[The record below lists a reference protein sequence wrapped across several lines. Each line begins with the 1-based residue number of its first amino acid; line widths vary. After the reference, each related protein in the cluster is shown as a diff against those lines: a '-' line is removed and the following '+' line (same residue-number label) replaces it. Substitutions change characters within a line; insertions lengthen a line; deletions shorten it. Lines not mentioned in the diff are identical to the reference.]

1 MFPGSL
7 AQIVKGQPHLDICG
21 PFSLSSSPGSFLF
34 CHTGWEAQPS
44 LQRVGNRL
52 TACPESPS
60 ITVGGGGWRGGA
72 GTGVS
77 PGHCCFSSSAN
88 ICPLPGGLWGRKIT
102 EFPSLSFFPPVFFQP
117 HSNFVPFL
125 RAVSSSWGFHLCR
138 LWHSSLL
145 SSPLPQ
151 WPSFPVHLMKALES
165 LAPSCPPAQ
174 CGMESLHHPENTQHP
189 LSRSLLSLVSQF
201 RPSGTL
207 PAGLRAMGTEPW
219 ADPAGK

>member
-1 MFPGSL
+1 MGGTTLIAEGREQVNSL
-7 AQIVKGQPHLDICG
+7 PRVAQHYGGGRGLAGRSWDWCEPWALLLFIKCQH
-21 PFSLSSSPGSFLF
+21 LSSP
-34 CHTGWEAQPS
+34 W
-44 LQRVGNRL
+44 
-52 TACPESPS
+52 
-60 ITVGGGGWRGGA
+60 
-72 GTGVS
+72 
-77 PGHCCFSSSAN
+77 
-88 ICPLPGGLWGRKIT
+88 GLMGQEIT
-102 EFPSLSFFPPVFFQP
+102 EFPSLNFFPPVFFQP
-117 HSNFVPFL
+117 HSNFMPFL

-174 CGMESLHHPENTQHP
+174 CGMESLHHPESAQHP
-189 LSRSLLSLVSQF
+189 LSRSLLSLVRQF

-207 PAGLRAMGTEPW
+207 PAGLRAMGTEPC

>member
-1 MFPGSL
+1 MMFPGSL

-21 PFSLSSSPGSFLF
+21 PFSLSSSPWKFFVLS
-34 CHTGWEAQPS
+34 HS
-44 LQRVGNRL
+44 
-52 TACPESPS
+52 
-60 ITVGGGGWRGGA
+60 VGGTTLSAEGREQVNSLPRVAQHYSGGRGGA

-88 ICPLPGGLWGRKIT
+88 ICPLPGGLWGQEIT

-117 HSNFVPFL
+117 HSNFMPFL

-138 LWHSSLL
+138 LWHPSLL

-174 CGMESLHHPENTQHP
+174 CGMESLHHPESTQHP
-189 LSRSLLSLVSQF
+189 LSRSLLSLVPQF
-201 RPSGTL
+201 HPSGTL